1 MNRIA
6 FSLFMLTTLCSVT
19 VSGQTPQTT
28 AQTDSLTRTLEEV
41 VVSAQ
46 QPATK
51 LVGSTL
57 VSTIPGTNLQ
67 NLGTCLDVLAQLPM
81 ITVTD
86 DAVLVVGKG
95 TPEIFI
101 DGRPMRD
108 TEELRRIL
116 SDNMSKV
123 ELIMA
128 PGAMYA
134 SDTRAVLKIT
144 TRRKIFDGLS
154 LTEQGE
160 VEARRR
166 WSAND
171 MLDINYHTGKF
182 DLFATGVIAR
192 NNSLTTGSTTNT
204 LDYQGKPTTVGS
216 SRTDEYPSVN
226 GLLKA
231 GINYAA
237 GSRSLGAYYRFN
249 PERGE
254 FTNTGTEWLDNETP
268 VDRIITRDI
277 RARSHLVS
285 AYYDETFADK
295 YLLHFDGL
303 FRRSLANDDVATSY
317 PAGASPDV
325 ASTNH
330 RTTTLWAGKIY
341 FRMSLGRGNL
351 TVGTQESYTRSLINY
366 RMLNAQVEEYIPSSL
381 TDSRQTSA
389 AAFASWDTTFGPLS
403 LSAGLRY
410 EYTDYVF
417 KVNQQKD
424 LDVSSRD
431 RLLTPDISL
440 GWTFDEQSQISLSY
454 KMATVRPPYSQ
465 LSGSLSYV
473 GRHEIEGGNTS
484 LRDERMHQLQLFG
497 VWHDFILQGNFTR
510 SIDTYAFVKRPYPA
524 PTLQLLMQPINID
537 VSAASLYLVWNKTIR
552 AWTPSVSLG
561 IYRQW
566 LTIAGD
572 RYETPLCS
580 YYFDNTISLP
590 HGFLLTLNASG
601 RTAGYMHTNRFKAT
615 PFTLDA
621 SVSRTFLRKTL
632 QVKLSATDIFNTF
645 NPDWSMHTYG
655 VTVDKHQRYDNRG
668 IQLTM
673 TYRFQ
678 PRRSNYKGAIAAE
691 SEMNRL

>member
-6 FSLFMLTTLCSVT
+6 FQLFMLATICSIT
-19 VSGQTPQTT
+19 VYGQTTP
-28 AQTDSLTRTLEEV
+28 TDSLTRILEEV

-51 LVGSTL
+51 LVGNTL
-57 VSTIPGTNLQ
+57 VSTIPGTSLQ

-86 DAVLVVGKG
+86 DAVSVVGKG

-128 PGAMYA
+128 PGAKYS
-134 SDTRAVLKIT
+134 SDTNAVLKIT

-154 LTEQGE
+154 LTEQAEIEG
-160 VEARRR
+160 RRR

-171 MLDINYHTGKF
+171 MLDLNYHARTI
-182 DLFATGVIAR
+182 DVFATGVVAR
-192 NNSLTTGSTTNT
+192 NNSLITGSTTNT
-204 LDYQGKPTTVGS
+204 LDYHGKPTIVGS
-216 SRTDEYPSVN
+216 SQKNEYPSVN
-226 GLLKA
+226 GSLKA

-249 PERGE
+249 PERGN
-254 FTNTGTEWLDNETP
+254 FTNTGTEWLDNEVP
-268 VDRIITRDI
+268 VSRLITRDI
-277 RARSHLVS
+277 HARSHLVS

-303 FRRSLANDDVATSY
+303 FRRSLGNDDVITSY
-317 PAGASPDV
+317 PDGASPYV
-325 ASTNH
+325 ASTHH
-330 RTTTLWAGKIY
+330 RTTTLWGGKIY
-341 FRMSLGRGNL
+341 FRMPLGQGTL
-351 TVGTQESYTRSLINY
+351 TVGTQESFTRSIIDY

-389 AAFASWDTTFGPLS
+389 AAFASWNRTFGQLN

-417 KVNQQKD
+417 KVNQQKN
-424 LDVSSRD
+424 LDVSSREQ
-431 RLLTPDISL
+431 LLTPDVSL
-440 GWTFDEQSQISLSY
+440 GWSFDDRSQINMSY

-484 LRDERMHQLQLFG
+484 LRDERMHELQLFG
-497 VWHDFILQGNFTR
+497 MWHDFIVQGNFTR
-510 SIDTYAFVKRPYPA
+510 SIDSYAFVKRLYPA
-524 PTLQLLMQPINID
+524 PTLQLQMQPINID
-537 VSAASLYLVWNKTIR
+537 VSAASLYIVWNKTIR
-552 AWTPSVSLG
+552 AWTPSITLG
-561 IYRQW
+561 MYRQW
-566 LTIAGD
+566 LAIAGD
-572 RYETPLCS
+572 SYETPLYS
-580 YYFDNTISLP
+580 YYFDNTITLP

-615 PFTLDA
+615 PFTMDA
-621 SVSRTFLRKTL
+621 SVSRTFFNKAL

-645 NPDWSMHTYG
+645 NSDWSMHTYG

-668 IQLTM
+668 VSLTL

-678 PRRSNYKGAIAAE
+678 PRRSSYKGANAAE